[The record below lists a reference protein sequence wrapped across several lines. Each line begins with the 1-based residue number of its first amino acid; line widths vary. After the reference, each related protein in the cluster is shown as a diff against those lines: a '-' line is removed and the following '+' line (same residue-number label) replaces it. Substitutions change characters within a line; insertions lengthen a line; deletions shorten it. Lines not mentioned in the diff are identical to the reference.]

1 MDTIEIIKEN
11 SMYYIKNNVDEICNM
26 IHASSMIKHN
36 SLVCC
41 IPDFALRHM
50 TENLT
55 KHGFSVK
62 IFDTAITITK
72 YGIFID
78 IRDLE
83 NITITDNKKVITY
96 KANDVGSIEKITNM
110 YDETIYE
117 TLSGNTAS
125 EEIEK
130 YIDNCMEY
138 GLSKSC
144 NITSKY
150 KNQQEYMI
158 FDTAKVYIDARGGY
172 KADPNSP
179 MKKAINLIND
189 YCAEEFSSEADITD
203 LNRIEIAYTNDEDT
217 DIPIQTY
224 VDLINF
230 RLVKEYG
237 GQQVHEE
244 TFSSLEHMTENLLE
258 CLDFNELVDLNDD
271 EKAIV
276 ETALDGR

>member
-1 MDTIEIIKEN
+1 
-11 SMYYIKNNVDEICNM
+11 MYYIKNNVDEICNM

-41 IPDFALRHM
+41 IPDFALTNM
-50 TENLT
+50 TEKLT
-55 KHGFSVK
+55 RNGYSVK
-62 IFDTAITITK
+62 IYDTAITIPK

-78 IRDLE
+78 IRDLDA
-83 NITITDNKKVITY
+83 IWVTDNKKNITY
-96 KANDVGSIEKITNM
+96 KANDNGNIEKITDIFN
-110 YDETIYE
+110 ETIYE
-117 TLSGNTAS
+117 TLTGSTAS
-125 EEIEK
+125 DEIEE
-130 YIDNCMEY
+130 YINKCMEY

-144 NITSKY
+144 NITSEY

-158 FDTAKVYIDARGGY
+158 FDTAKIYIDARGGY

-189 YCAEEFSSEADITD
+189 YCVEEFNSEADLTD

-217 DIPIQTY
+217 DIPIQAY